1 VVTTQLF
8 AQDDQALRAR
18 VLMLE
23 RRVQLL
29 VGIVRLLFTLVRLCD
44 VRLGGERVPTGDA
57 KARIIAAVAAN
68 LAEQRARARRDRLAS
83 NRALSCGDCE
93 LGRGDHLLGSKS
105 TDPVTALPWPRPK
118 PA

>member
-44 VRLGGERVPTGDA
+44 MRLGGERRGSVHLAPTRSG
-57 KARIIAAVAAN
+57 I
-68 LAEQRARARRDRLAS
+68 
-83 NRALSCGDCE
+83 
-93 LGRGDHLLGSKS
+93 S
-105 TDPVTALPWPRPK
+105 T
-118 PA
+118 